1 MRVLPLVFKDYR
13 EKIWLLFQSK
23 LSRVPRH
30 RFFLLIME
38 NKNQHHNPNQGHHVV
53 DACFKF
59 KRGQSILEYIDPE
72 DENNIL
78 RTRVPRFPPEMLQ
91 DPEIRRR
98 LESPD
103 GLTFKLK
110 LSDL

>member
-1 MRVLPLVFKDYR
+1 
-13 EKIWLLFQSK
+13 
-23 LSRVPRH
+23 
-30 RFFLLIME
+30 ME